1 LIGRAQAHQKLRVGP
16 SEVCLM
22 LAKVMLVGY
31 FQESDQLNGEF
42 RWVQMIT
49 FMVFN
54 EVIFDKVIFDKVIFD
69 KVIFD
74 KVIFD
79 KVIFDKVR
87 DPHHFDESN
96 FNKCSSSLSLS
107 SRVFNEPII

>member
-1 LIGRAQAHQKLRVGP
+1 VFGP
-16 SEVCLM
+16 SEVCCM
-22 LAKVMLVGY
+22 LAKVMLAGY
-31 FQESDQLNGEF
+31 FQQSDQLNGEF

-69 KVIFD
+69 KV
-74 KVIFD
+74 
-79 KVIFDKVR
+79 R

-96 FNKCSSSLSLS
+96 FNKCSSSLSLLEFLMS
-107 SRVFNEPII
+107 P